1 MIKFSSIVFSYL
13 YIHLYWYNFMV
24 HIISYEIVS
33 SLKPD
38 SLFTSESLP
47 NSKYYESLFHKY
59 FNSKG
64 KETIF
69 HSSIVYLS
77 TKTTTQVSTDGGKL
91 TVNSSVYIW
100 WSITHSLKCYYK
112 IKYIEMLKNLSDIRA
127 TNLIHEKEGNL
138 TENLHNNYAKMYIHE
153 QESEGKMK

>member
-1 MIKFSSIVFSYL
+1 
-13 YIHLYWYNFMV
+13 MV

-47 NSKYYESLFHKY
+47 ISKYYESLFHNY

-69 HSSIVYLS
+69 HSSIVYQQKQQPKFPLM
-77 TKTTTQVSTDGGKL
+77 GG
-91 TVNSSVYIW
+91 N
-100 WSITHSLKCYYK
+100 
-112 IKYIEMLKNLSDIRA
+112 
-127 TNLIHEKEGNL
+127 
-138 TENLHNNYAKMYIHE
+138 
-153 QESEGKMK
+153 

>member
-1 MIKFSSIVFSYL
+1 
-13 YIHLYWYNFMV
+13 MV

-47 NSKYYESLFHKY
+47 ISKYYESLFHNY

-91 TVNSSVYIW
+91 TVNSSVYI
-100 WSITHSLKCYYK
+100 
-112 IKYIEMLKNLSDIRA
+112 
-127 TNLIHEKEGNL
+127 
-138 TENLHNNYAKMYIHE
+138 
-153 QESEGKMK
+153 